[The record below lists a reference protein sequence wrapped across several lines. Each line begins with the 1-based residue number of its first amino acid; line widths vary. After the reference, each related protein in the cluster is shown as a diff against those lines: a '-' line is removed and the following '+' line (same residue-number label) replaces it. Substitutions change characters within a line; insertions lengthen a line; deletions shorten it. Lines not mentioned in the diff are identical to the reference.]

1 MNSNIDNTRDSIKTI
16 NEFLIDI
23 IGALIPGIIFL
34 VSTIVSIIFPLLIMV
49 YNQIPKRK
57 DSVDKIDL
65 LIFAQGWFWLVVF
78 FTLLI
83 LAYAIGNI
91 FYRLD
96 IKKID
101 RKSFQYEK
109 NRCFCYEIRPI
120 IKGLKED
127 EKKEDKKFKYIRYK
141 LSFIIN
147 NLYFIKKTRKKSLD
161 FDSFIEKYCLL
172 LIDHLSET
180 DRTYLQQD
188 DHKQFFYALKNN
200 VDELNTIAYSVY
212 KNKDKDVITS
222 ILEKIEE
229 KKTEKTIDSSSELK
243 ISPQNKNQEQDCS
256 NEYIDKLKKQAEIL
270 KEFLKP
276 YMKTKY
282 FPDFTKKGQEREK
295 TKLLAIGWY
304 FLFLLRSES
313 ACDKKENCQFPYEY
327 YNTYLIKREET
338 HLLEYA
344 KHWCK
349 DERARSKNALNR
361 LKLKLQ
367 LIANQDYNILIKN
380 EAHIRMSSSS
390 WYVAEKNIWIN
401 VIISLIFFILLFW
414 EPDFYQNQYMY
425 LIIILPVLMFL
436 LNSFIYRSVIKY
448 LHYQRLREIFFVLQV
463 FDEYFGEGCI
473 YRNTG
478 TEDNKNDKDNI
489 SNCYKRKNDTSL
501 LKDLHELQKMNPKC
515 PFNINFSKKHFGIN
529 R

>member
-1 MNSNIDNTRDSIKTI
+1 MGNKIDNTKDSIKTI

-34 VSTIVSIIFPLLIMV
+34 VSTIVSIIFPLLIIV
-49 YNQIPKRK
+49 YNQLPESN

-109 NRCFCYEIRPI
+109 NRCFCYEIIPI

-127 EKKEDKKFKYIRYK
+127 KKKEDKKIKYARSK
-141 LSFIIN
+141 
-147 NLYFIKKTRKKSLD
+147 LYFVIKRRFFLRNIYKEPFS
-161 FDSFIEKYCLL
+161 FDRFIEKYCLL
-172 LIDHLSET
+172 LIDHLSKT
-180 DRTYLQQD
+180 DRKYLQK
-188 DHKQFFYALKNN
+188 HKQSFCSLFKKNKN
-200 VDELNTIAYSVY
+200 KNSAMEDLNTIAYFVY
-212 KNKDKDVITS
+212 KSKDENVINL
-222 ILEKIEE
+222 IHEEIEAME
-229 KKTEKTIDSSSELK
+229 TEKNEKEETTDSIWSKLK
-243 ISPQNKNQEQDCS
+243 MKSSPQNKQEQDFS
-256 NEYIDKLKKQAEIL
+256 DKYIGKWKEQNEIL
-270 KEFLKP
+270 SEFLKP
-276 YMKTKY
+276 YMKTKD
-282 FPDFTKKGQEREK
+282 FPDFTKEEQECEK
-295 TKLLAIGWY
+295 AYILAIGWY
-304 FLFLLRSES
+304 FLFLLRSEN
-313 ACDKKENCQFPYEY
+313 ACDNKQDCQFPYEY

-344 KHWCK
+344 KWCK

-367 LIANQDYNILIKN
+367 LIANQDYNILVKN

-401 VIISLIFFILLFW
+401 VIILLIFSILLFW
-414 EPDFYQNQYMY
+414 KPDFYQNMY
-425 LIIILPVLMFL
+425 FIIILPVLMLL
-436 LNSFIYRSVIKY
+436 LNFFIYRSVIKY

-473 YRNTG
+473 YRKIE
-478 TEDNKNDKDNI
+478 TEDNKNEKGDILNR
-489 SNCYKRKNDTSL
+489 CKRKYDAKL
-501 LKDLHELQKMNPKC
+501 LKDLGAGSMHLNSGGDILP
-515 PFNINFSKKHFGIN
+515 
-529 R
+529 